1 MELSNSGSIANKFKY
16 ESERVQLKYKKTNQS
31 FLVNLL
37 SPVTLFKVQE
47 KGISSHKNFELQKFA
62 VKFRKRD
69 YQKKLFPCPVKN
81 QGNVNENLL
90 LTTN

>member
-31 FLVNLL
+31 FLVNML

-47 KGISSHKNFELQKFA
+47 KGISTHKNFELQKFE